1 MVTMT
6 GDNAWRIGRG
16 SRAGRGR
23 REGARGVRPARVGR
37 GGLSDFAPGYSR
49 PLKGPT
55 GSPTSAPM
63 LSSLGPLR
71 FPFIAGAA
79 ALVALALIWSAWGSA
94 SVGLEEVILGLLIGG
109 LGVVVLYAT
118 MRALARPS

>member
-1 MVTMT
+1 
-6 GDNAWRIGRG
+6 
-16 SRAGRGR
+16 
-23 REGARGVRPARVGR
+23 
-37 GGLSDFAPGYSR
+37 
-49 PLKGPT
+49 
-55 GSPTSAPM
+55 M